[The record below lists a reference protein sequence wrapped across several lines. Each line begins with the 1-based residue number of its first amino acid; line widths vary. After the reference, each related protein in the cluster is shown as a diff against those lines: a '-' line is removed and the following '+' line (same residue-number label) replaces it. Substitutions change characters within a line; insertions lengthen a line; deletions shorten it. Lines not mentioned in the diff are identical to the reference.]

1 MRSSSERVAA
11 FHLGE
16 NAKFEPYTIK
26 YQANYLPDFVMDVRE
41 LRNVLI
47 EVKATADA
55 SVRKQ
60 LKELSASF
68 RKSNTYFIVAVEI
81 PQLRFRLLP
90 EDYTQKVKASGTLC
104 GKKLCAWLTAHQIK
118 WVEYS
123 THLTLT
129 ESRIYERLTKPL
141 RQ

>member
-11 FHLGE
+11 FQLGE
-16 NAKFEPYTIK
+16 VAKFEPYTVK
-26 YQANYLPDFVMDVRE
+26 YQANYLPDFVMDIRE

-47 EVKATADA
+47 EVKATANA
-55 SVRKQ
+55 STRKQ

-81 PQLRFRLLP
+81 PHLRFRLLP
-90 EDYTQKVKASGTLC
+90 EDYTQKVSAKGTLC
-104 GKKLCAWLTAHQIK
+104 GKKLCSWLTTHQIK

-123 THLTLT
+123 THLHLT
-129 ESRIYERLTKPL
+129 PERIYERLTKPL